1 MNTKLLKQKDFF
13 LLIIGGLLSNIGTLM
28 QDFALALYVLK
39 VTGSGTKFASVLAIT
54 VIPQLLL
61 GPFVGV
67 FADRFN
73 RKRIII
79 ILDFMSGITVGLVA
93 LIFKLNGN
101 LSLPYIYAL
110 VIILTLISLLYS
122 PTMVA
127 ILPSIVKEEDLLDAN
142 SIKSAINSM
151 GSIAAP
157 ILAGIMF
164 GLYGLFIVLILNSIS
179 FIFSACCEIFINIPN
194 YEEKN
199 SGFSTKKFLNDF
211 TTGLKFVASKKSILA
226 IIFVALIVNFAI
238 GPLCDIGYPYIIK
251 RLFNRSDFQYG
262 IFQAILFSGMIIAPF
277 ICTSFLKNVS
287 LKKVITINTASV
299 AIIIGISAIIVSPL
313 YRSIFTTSFI
323 PYITL
328 ALLSVIIVIFMTIIN
343 IFIGTMFQ
351 KEVPINMMGRV
362 GSVMNTLCISI
373 TPVGQIIFGT
383 LFDTQ
388 PAYIVV
394 SIAGLILLFSS
405 FLYRMLVRTDNM
417 DINYNINAE
426 IERIN

>member
-179 FIFSACCEIFINIPN
+179 FIFSACCEIFISIPN

-405 FLYRMLVRTDNM
+405 FLYRMLVRTNNI